1 MAAFPSEAERMQRA
15 MVERRT
21 AELGPDHVLTLKGVL
36 KLAQTLKRSTD
47 SELLNEAKVLLQR
60 CINGLEEPE
69 VSKSFEFIRYEQISI
84 LHWKSRMFLTLV
96 SMHSYNHF
104 LS

>member
-1 MAAFPSEAERMQRA
+1 MTLSSLAGELDRMAAFPSEAERLQRA

-69 VSKSFEFIRYEQISI
+69 VQAF
-84 LHWKSRMFLTLV
+84 
-96 SMHSYNHF
+96 
-104 LS
+104 